1 MGEDDKTVAQL
12 LQSEREVLRSKCSI
26 GERLELVRIILG
38 KSQNAFA
45 TEAGIA
51 GNTYSQYKTGT
62 NAPDH
67 EEAHKLCDRWGLT
80 LDWIYRGDT
89 RGLSP
94 DLSAA
99 IEAMR
104 RARGKQQ

>member
-1 MGEDDKTVAQL
+1 
-12 LQSEREVLRSKCSI
+12 
-26 GERLELVRIILG
+26 LG

-51 GNTYSQYKTGT
+51 RNTYSQYKTGT
-62 NAPDH
+62 NLPSVD
-67 EEAHKLCDRWGLT
+67 EAHKLCDRWGLT

-89 RGLSP
+89 RGLGP
-94 DLSAA
+94 DLAAA

-104 RARGKQQ
+104 RARSEQQ